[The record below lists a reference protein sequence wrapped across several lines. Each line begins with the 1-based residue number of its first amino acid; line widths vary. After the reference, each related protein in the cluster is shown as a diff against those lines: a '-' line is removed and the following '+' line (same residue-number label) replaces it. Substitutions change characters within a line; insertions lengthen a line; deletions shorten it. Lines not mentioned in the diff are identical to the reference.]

1 LIFCG
6 NPSEEKQNKKNN
18 LIQSGPI
25 EYLNKRQIDD
35 ILIKTNDKD
44 NFGESIMGYNS
55 SKSEKVV
62 YLCVL
67 IFVIWFISP
76 AWADQPTKVLI
87 HIAEDQSREV
97 SEDLLRSSEIK
108 IGQKLIESGM
118 EVATSDD
125 LSAAPR
131 IGKKVLAEALQGNVL
146 ALRKAAAALNAA
158 YILNGKAKTRINA
171 EEAVGVKLN
180 KAVTTFTYKIINT
193 ASGKTKYMDSP
204 TYISAN
210 QSPEAAMK
218 STYNKLSTD
227 MSRKI
232 QDMIPVRLSAAES
245 QKLKTYISSSSSSP
259 KQTTGP
265 ASSSKPSSAPIIA
278 QVAEN
283 TGNQPE
289 IIILNPPVARG
300 FKPTLYEKK
309 LNIEGIAIDPK
320 GIDEVRINGEI
331 ISHDAKGH
339 FSKSVELKDGEN
351 QFLVIA
357 RNHSN
362 QVIKKIFSIDLEKDT
377 VAPEV
382 IVTSPQAARGF
393 KVIVEPEITT
403 SLVAG
408 MVRDDSKISF
418 VKINNMLVS
427 LSENGH
433 FSHEISIADEANL
446 VIQAEDIYGNL
457 TTKRFQ
463 FTRGLDDGDDPS
475 DQIIQSGKKPVLWG
489 LSVGVSKYK
498 SATLDL
504 RYADHDA
511 LLLKKFFTSQEGK
524 SFSEVHFK
532 TIVNQEATRENI
544 IAEISNHLGKAAPDD
559 IVFLSIAG
567 HGIKHRQSGSYYF
580 LPSDADSE
588 NILSRGLRMSDFEES
603 IKILA
608 QNVRKIIVAIDS
620 CHSGAL
626 QIGMRSVGESEDL
639 SEAIKAA
646 QGLYILSASKG
657 GELSMESDKFSIFPD
672 HKGHGV
678 FTYTLV
684 QAMMGK
690 ADYDKN
696 DYISLNEMFHYVA
709 GQVPRLTNGKQH
721 PYFKVDGTEL
731 PLVMLK

>member
-1 LIFCG
+1 
-6 NPSEEKQNKKNN
+6 
-18 LIQSGPI
+18 
-25 EYLNKRQIDD
+25 
-35 ILIKTNDKD
+35 
-44 NFGESIMGYNS
+44 MGYS
-55 SKSEKVV
+55 VSKSGKIV
-62 YLCVL
+62 YLCFL
-67 IFVIWFISP
+67 IIAICFITP
-76 AWADQPTKVLI
+76 AWAAQPTKVLI
-87 HIAEDQSREV
+87 HIAEDQSRRA

-108 IGQKLIESGM
+108 IGQKLINSGM

-125 LSAAPR
+125 LSASPR
-131 IGKKVLAEALQGNVL
+131 IGSKVLSQALQGNVL

-180 KAVTTFTYKIINT
+180 KAVTTFTYKIIHT

-210 QSPEAAMK
+210 QSPEAALK
-218 STYNKLSTD
+218 STYNKLSVD

-232 QDMIPVRLSAAES
+232 QNMIPVRLSLAES
-245 QKLKTYISSSSSSP
+245 QKLKTYTSSSFSP
-259 KQTTGP
+259 KRTIKKQTA
-265 ASSSKPSSAPIIA
+265 ASSTPPVSPKIA
-278 QVAEN
+278 QAAN
-283 TGNQPE
+283 KTGNRPE
-289 IIILNPPVARG
+289 IVILNPPVARG
-300 FKPTLYEKK
+300 FRPTLYEKK
-309 LNIEGIAIDPK
+309 LKIEGIAIDAK

-339 FSKSVELKDGEN
+339 FSQSVELKDGDN

-362 QVIKKIFSIDLEKDT
+362 QIIKKIFSVDLEKDT
-377 VAPEV
+377 KPPEV
-382 IVTSPQAARGF
+382 VLTSPQATRGF
-393 KVIVEPEITT
+393 KVMIEPEITT
-403 SLVAG
+403 SVVAG

-418 VKINNMLVS
+418 VKINNELVA
-427 LSENGH
+427 LSENDH
-433 FSHEISIADEANL
+433 FSHEISIADEGNL

-457 TTKRFQ
+457 TTKRLQ
-463 FTRGLDDGDDPS
+463 FTRGLDDDDNLS
-475 DQIIQSGKKPVLWG
+475 AQIIQSGKKPVLWG
-489 LSVGVSKYK
+489 LAVGVSKYK
-498 SATLDL
+498 SSILDL
-504 RYADHDA
+504 RYADQDA
-511 LLLKKFFTSQEGK
+511 LLLKKFFTSQEGQ
-524 SFSEVHFK
+524 SFSEVHFN
-532 TIVNQEATRENI
+532 TITNQQVTRENI
-544 IAEISNHLGKAAPDD
+544 IADISNHLGKAAPDD

-626 QIGMRSVGESEDL
+626 QVGMRSVGESEDL

-646 QGLYILSASKG
+646 QGLYIISASKG

-672 HKGHGV
+672 YNGHGV
-678 FTYTLV
+678 FTYALV

-696 DYISLNEMFHYVA
+696 DYISLNEVFHYVSR
-709 GQVPRLTNGKQH
+709 QVPRLTNGKQH

-731 PLVMLK
+731 PLVRLK